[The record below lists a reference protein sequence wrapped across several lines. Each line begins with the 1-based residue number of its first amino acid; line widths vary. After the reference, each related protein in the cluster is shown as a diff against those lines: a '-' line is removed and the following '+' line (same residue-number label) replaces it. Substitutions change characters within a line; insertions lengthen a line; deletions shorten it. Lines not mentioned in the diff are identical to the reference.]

1 MPPGMRSEARFA
13 VGARTTTM
21 AIPGRGYR
29 PGGNAVGMARS
40 GGPIVMVPGRHSG
53 TGGFR
58 MKTVGVGALTPQ

>member
-1 MPPGMRSEARFA
+1 
-13 VGARTTTM
+13 M

-29 PGGNAVGMARS
+29 PGGNAVWMARS
-40 GGPIVMVPGRHSG
+40 GGLIVMMPGRHSG